1 MSQFFLLL
9 VLGCTMPEWLE
20 NWKQAEME
28 KRYGTKKPAAS
39 SIPEWQADLAE
50 YDDVLNEK
58 LEAGEKT
65 ARLHRKIGEAFAY
78 IESFQLCREH
88 LEQALILGEKDPEV
102 HYWHGVCSANLAR
115 KFNWKSQYLS
125 EAEQSFLSALRE
137 NERFD
142 KAKLQLGLLYFY
154 GFGTNSKYSILGKR
168 VTIDQEQFRDKAIQL
183 LKEYQNYQPEDSRS
197 YFALAA
203 AFSSKGEKNA
213 ARMEMQGLLDM
224 LSDLYPDSYQ
234 DRDEYQKA
242 WTNLQQLK

>member
-1 MSQFFLLL
+1 MAILQRIMSQISLLL
-9 VLGCTMPEWLE
+9 VLGCSMPQWLE
-20 NWKQAEME
+20 SWKQAEME
-28 KRYGTKKPAAS
+28 KRYGTKKPSAS
-39 SIPEWQADLAE
+39 SIPEWQADLKD
-50 YDDVLNEK
+50 YDDILNEK

-78 IESFQLCREH
+78 IESFQLCRDH
-88 LEQALILGEKDPEV
+88 LDKALILGENDPEV
-102 HYWHGVCSANLAR
+102 FYWHGICSANLAR
-115 KFNWKSQYLS
+115 KFNWKTKYLK

-137 NERFD
+137 NSRFD

-154 GFGTNSKYSILGKR
+154 GFGSNSSYSIMGRR

-213 ARMEMQGLLDM
+213 ARREMQDLIYM
-224 LSDLYPDSYQ
+224 ISDLYPD
-234 DRDEYQKA
+234 
-242 WTNLQQLK
+242 T